1 MIHIR
6 YFASLREELGTDGEE
21 MTLPGDVTD
30 MAALARHLRGR
41 GGVWQQAFAADR
53 TLMMAVNQEAAR
65 ADSQVKD
72 GDELAFFPP
81 VTGG

>member
-6 YFASLREELGTDGEE
+6 YFASLREQLGIAEE
-21 MTLPGDVTD
+21 V
-30 MAALARHLRGR
+30 LAPEQAGSVRDIRAHLHAR
-41 GGVWQQAFAADR
+41 GGVWAALDDGR
-53 TLMMAVNQEAAR
+53 PVLTAVNQHMAGPDTPVA
-65 ADSQVKD
+65 D